1 MELLFVFA
9 LLLIILY
16 YFYKKK
22 PKNHYPVIQYQ
33 DHKKHVLNYKKIQ
46 TMNTPIKDLQYVYYL
61 LSLIDELPQDK
72 SILIYLLL
80 KKWNEQKDISLEEK
94 DYELSIHFL
103 KTYTNNRAEDQ
114 LFQMLYAIS
123 INQIVDDKTLR
134 IWVEND
140 FEKIITKYP
149 ETLSCIPLLLAVRSN
164 EIYAQDENGA
174 FKYNFKTIYEDLK
187 KLLGY
192 KKYLDSYKEIE
203 TEEEMKYALLFGLKE
218 CPYPMYSCFV
228 MQNIEADYG
237 VSRGSGLY

>member
-61 LSLIDELPQDK
+61 LSLIDELPQDR

-80 KKWNEQKDISLEEK
+80 KKWNKQKDISLEEK

-123 INQIVDDKTLR
+123 IDQIVDDKTLR

-140 FEKIITKYP
+140 YLKDMKNKLRQEHHFVDDCYS
-149 ETLSCIPLLLAVRSN
+149 L
-164 EIYAQDENGA
+164 D
-174 FKYNFKTIYEDLK
+174 IYEDLK
-187 KLLGY
+187 RLLGY
-192 KKYLDSYKEIE
+192 EKYLDGYKEIE

>member
-123 INQIVDDKTLR
+123 IDQIVDDKTLR

-140 FEKIITKYP
+140 YLKDMKNKLRQEHRFVDDCYS
-149 ETLSCIPLLLAVRSN
+149 L
-164 EIYAQDENGA
+164 D
-174 FKYNFKTIYEDLK
+174 IYEDLK
-187 KLLGY
+187 RLLGY
-192 KKYLDSYKEIE
+192 EKYLDGYKEIE
-203 TEEEMKYALLFGLKE
+203 TEEEMKYALLYGLKE

>member
-46 TMNTPIKDLQYVYYL
+46 TMSTPIKDLQYVYYL

-123 INQIVDDKTLR
+123 IDQIVDDKTLR

-140 FEKIITKYP
+140 YLKDMKNKLRQEHHFVDDCYS
-149 ETLSCIPLLLAVRSN
+149 L
-164 EIYAQDENGA
+164 D
-174 FKYNFKTIYEDLK
+174 IYEDLK
-187 KLLGY
+187 RLLGY
-192 KKYLDSYKEIE
+192 EKYLDGYKEIE

>member
-123 INQIVDDKTLR
+123 IDQIVDDKTLR

-140 FEKIITKYP
+140 YLKDMKNKLRQEHHFVDDCYS
-149 ETLSCIPLLLAVRSN
+149 L
-164 EIYAQDENGA
+164 D
-174 FKYNFKTIYEDLK
+174 IYEDLK
-187 KLLGY
+187 RLLGY
-192 KKYLDSYKEIE
+192 EKYLDGYKEIE

-218 CPYPMYSCFV
+218 CPYPMYSCFA

>member
-80 KKWNEQKDISLEEK
+80 KKWNEQKDISLKEK

-123 INQIVDDKTLR
+123 IDQIVDDKTLR

-140 FEKIITKYP
+140 YLKDMKNKLRQEHHFVDDCYS
-149 ETLSCIPLLLAVRSN
+149 L
-164 EIYAQDENGA
+164 D
-174 FKYNFKTIYEDLK
+174 IYEDLK
-187 KLLGY
+187 RLLGY
-192 KKYLDSYKEIE
+192 EKYLDGYKEIE

>member
-103 KTYTNNRAEDQ
+103 KTYTNKEQKINYSKCYM
-114 LFQMLYAIS
+114 LF
-123 INQIVDDKTLR
+123 
-134 IWVEND
+134 
-140 FEKIITKYP
+140 
-149 ETLSCIPLLLAVRSN
+149 LL
-164 EIYAQDENGA
+164 I
-174 FKYNFKTIYEDLK
+174 
-187 KLLGY
+187 KLLMIKHY
-192 KKYLDSYKEIE
+192 V
-203 TEEEMKYALLFGLKE
+203 FG
-218 CPYPMYSCFV
+218 
-228 MQNIEADYG
+228 
-237 VSRGSGLY
+237 

>member
-103 KTYTNNRAEDQ
+103 KTYTNKRAEDQ

-123 INQIVDDKTLR
+123 IDQIVDDKTLR

-140 FEKIITKYP
+140 YLKDMKNKLRQEHHFVDDCYS
-149 ETLSCIPLLLAVRSN
+149 L
-164 EIYAQDENGA
+164 D
-174 FKYNFKTIYEDLK
+174 IYEDLK
-187 KLLGY
+187 RLLGY
-192 KKYLDSYKEIE
+192 EKYLDGYKEIE

>member
-123 INQIVDDKTLR
+123 IDQIVDDKTLR

-140 FEKIITKYP
+140 YLKDMKNKLRQEHHFVDDCYS
-149 ETLSCIPLLLAVRSN
+149 L
-164 EIYAQDENGA
+164 D
-174 FKYNFKTIYEDLK
+174 IYEDLK

-192 KKYLDSYKEIE
+192 KKYLDGYKEIE

-218 CPYPMYSCFV
+218 CPYPMYSCFA

>member
-33 DHKKHVLNYKKIQ
+33 DLKKHVLNYKKIQ

-123 INQIVDDKTLR
+123 IDQIVDDKTLR

-140 FEKIITKYP
+140 YLKDMKNKLRQEHHFVDDCYS
-149 ETLSCIPLLLAVRSN
+149 L
-164 EIYAQDENGA
+164 D
-174 FKYNFKTIYEDLK
+174 IYEDLK
-187 KLLGY
+187 RLLGY
-192 KKYLDSYKEIE
+192 EKYLDGYKEIE

>member
-1 MELLFVFA
+1 
-9 LLLIILY
+9 
-16 YFYKKK
+16 
-22 PKNHYPVIQYQ
+22 
-33 DHKKHVLNYKKIQ
+33 
-46 TMNTPIKDLQYVYYL
+46 MNTPIKDLQYVYYL

-123 INQIVDDKTLR
+123 IDQIVDDKTLR

-140 FEKIITKYP
+140 FEKIIKW
-149 ETLSCIPLLLAVRSN
+149 
-164 EIYAQDENGA
+164 ENDYLKDMKNKLRQEHH
-174 FKYNFKTIYEDLK
+174 FVDDCYSLDIYEDLK
-187 KLLGY
+187 RLLGY
-192 KKYLDSYKEIE
+192 EKYLDGYKEIE

>member
-123 INQIVDDKTLR
+123 IDQIVDDKTLR

-140 FEKIITKYP
+140 FEKIIKW
-149 ETLSCIPLLLAVRSN
+149 ET
-164 EIYAQDENGA
+164 D
-174 FKYNFKTIYEDLK
+174 
-187 KLLGY
+187 
-192 KKYLDSYKEIE
+192 
-203 TEEEMKYALLFGLKE
+203 
-218 CPYPMYSCFV
+218 
-228 MQNIEADYG
+228 
-237 VSRGSGLY
+237 

>member
-123 INQIVDDKTLR
+123 IDQIVDDKTLR

-140 FEKIITKYP
+140 YLKDMKNKLRQEHHFVDDCYS
-149 ETLSCIPLLLAVRSN
+149 L
-164 EIYAQDENGA
+164 D
-174 FKYNFKTIYEDLK
+174 IYEDLK
-187 KLLGY
+187 RLLGY
-192 KKYLDSYKEIE
+192 EKYLDGYKEIE

-228 MQNIEADYG
+228 MQSIETDHG

>member
-114 LFQMLYAIS
+114 LFQILYAIS
-123 INQIVDDKTLR
+123 IDQIVDDKTLR

-140 FEKIITKYP
+140 YLKDMKNKLRQEHHFVDDCYS
-149 ETLSCIPLLLAVRSN
+149 L
-164 EIYAQDENGA
+164 D
-174 FKYNFKTIYEDLK
+174 IYEDLK
-187 KLLGY
+187 RLLGY
-192 KKYLDSYKEIE
+192 EKYLDGYKEIE

>member
-123 INQIVDDKTLR
+123 IDQIVDDKTLR

-140 FEKIITKYP
+140 YLKDMKNKLRQEHHFVDDCYS
-149 ETLSCIPLLLAVRSN
+149 L
-164 EIYAQDENGA
+164 D
-174 FKYNFKTIYEDLK
+174 IYEDLK
-187 KLLGY
+187 RLLGY
-192 KKYLDSYKEIE
+192 EKYLDGYKEIE

>member
-16 YFYKKK
+16 YFCKKK

-123 INQIVDDKTLR
+123 IDQIVDDKTLR

-140 FEKIITKYP
+140 YLKDMKNKLRQEHHFVDDCYS
-149 ETLSCIPLLLAVRSN
+149 L
-164 EIYAQDENGA
+164 D
-174 FKYNFKTIYEDLK
+174 IYEDLK
-187 KLLGY
+187 RLLGY
-192 KKYLDSYKEIE
+192 EKYLDGYKEIE

>member
-9 LLLIILY
+9 MLLIILY

-46 TMNTPIKDLQYVYYL
+46 TTNTPVQDLQYVYYL

-80 KKWNEQKDISLEEK
+80 KKWNEQKD
-94 DYELSIHFL
+94 
-103 KTYTNNRAEDQ
+103 RVEDQ
-114 LFQMLYAIS
+114 LFQMLYILS
-123 INQIVDDKTLR
+123 IDQIVDDKTLR

-140 FEKIITKYP
+140 FEKIIKW
-149 ETLSCIPLLLAVRSN
+149 EN
-164 EIYAQDENGA
+164 EYLKDMQNKLRQEHRFVDDC
-174 FKYNFKTIYEDLK
+174 YSLDIYEDLK

-203 TEEEMKYALLFGLKE
+203 TEDEMKYALLFGLKE

-228 MQNIEADYG
+228 MQSIEADHG

>member
-33 DHKKHVLNYKKIQ
+33 DQKKHVLNYKKIQ

-123 INQIVDDKTLR
+123 IDQIVDDKTLR

-140 FEKIITKYP
+140 FEKIIKW
-149 ETLSCIPLLLAVRSN
+149 
-164 EIYAQDENGA
+164 ENDYLKDMKNKLRQEHH
-174 FKYNFKTIYEDLK
+174 FVDDCYSLDIYEDLK
-187 KLLGY
+187 RLLGY
-192 KKYLDSYKEIE
+192 EKYLDGYKEIE

-228 MQNIEADYG
+228 MQSIETDHG

>member
-123 INQIVDDKTLR
+123 IDQIVDDKTLR

-140 FEKIITKYP
+140 YLKDMKNKLRQEHHFVDDCYS
-149 ETLSCIPLLLAVRSN
+149 L
-164 EIYAQDENGA
+164 D
-174 FKYNFKTIYEDLK
+174 IYEDLK
-187 KLLGY
+187 RLLGY
-192 KKYLDSYKEIE
+192 EKYLDSYKEIE